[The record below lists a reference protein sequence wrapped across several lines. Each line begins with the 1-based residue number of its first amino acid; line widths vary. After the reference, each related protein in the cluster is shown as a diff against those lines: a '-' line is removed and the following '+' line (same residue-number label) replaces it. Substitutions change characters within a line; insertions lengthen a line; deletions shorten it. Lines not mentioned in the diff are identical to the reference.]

1 MSKRFGGA
9 MGGWLWCPRQESNLH
24 LRLRRSPFYPLNYG
38 GAFGKAKPNILARP
52 QAALALRCDATRTIA
67 AIAIDRVRAVQRLR
81 PLSEN
86 LLP

>member
-1 MSKRFGGA
+1 LSQRLGDA
-9 MGGWLWCPRQESNLH
+9 MGGRLWCPRQESNLH

-38 GAFGKAKPNILARP
+38 GALGRAKPDILARP

-67 AIAIDRVRAVQRLR
+67 AIAIDQARALQRLR